1 MTLNDGTYR
10 LFRPDL
16 EAPTVDDAAEAFM
29 RLNALPVK
37 WVEPIDISNAVL
49 FLASDEA
56 RYITGV
62 TLPARRRLRHQV
74 AAARQE
80 PWLDL
85 RRVAGDG
92 RHQALGNRSLASS
105 TAASS
110 TTSSTTNRSLEG
122 IARRTSWRKRLDS
135 SSRGMSRPV
144 IPIVFIPGGFVVQFT
159 F

>member
-1 MTLNDGTYR
+1 MIDINLTGAWHACKAAIPHLGHQGRGGSIVIISSDAGLIGMQNIGHYVTAKHGLVDTGSRAGPPVHSSNSLHPTTVGTDMTLNDGTYR

-62 TLPARRRLRHQV
+62 TLPV
-74 AAARQE
+74 
-80 PWLDL
+80 D
-85 RRVAGDG
+85 AGC
-92 RHQALGNRSLASS
+92 A
-105 TAASS
+105 
-110 TTSSTTNRSLEG
+110 
-122 IARRTSWRKRLDS
+122 IK
-135 SSRGMSRPV
+135 
-144 IPIVFIPGGFVVQFT
+144 
-159 F
+159 